1 MSARA
6 GVTLRVS
13 NFIGRKKEMA
23 ELRRLLA
30 HTRLLTVLGP
40 GGAGKTRLVTE
51 FARNHASRFADKEA
65 IVELVEVRDAA
76 LIPDAIARAAG
87 VRLQAKDTVGTLV
100 HRLRSREML
109 LVVDNCEHLTDGA
122 AAVVGRLL
130 GACPRLVVLATSRE
144 RLNIDGEV
152 VWRLPPL
159 ALPNAA
165 DKLDAASATEA
176 VRLFVDRARNVHP
189 GFDITPHILP
199 AVIAIC
205 RGLDGMPLA
214 IELAAART
222 STLTP
227 GEIIGRLDD
236 RLRLL
241 SGGPRD
247 ADARHRTLRATID
260 WSYELLDASER
271 TLLQRLS
278 VFSGP
283 VRADAIEHV
292 CGTAPL
298 ATTDVT
304 DGLQHLA
311 DKSMLQIE
319 PRVAGST
326 RYRLLETIRD
336 YAADKLVATGEGE
349 GLRDQHLA
357 FYERLSE
364 EAFDARMHRG
374 AMAEHRRLWDEMA
387 DVRAALDVATR
398 DVDAE
403 VALLGNL
410 RHLWMI
416 VAPEEGL
423 RRLARV
429 LTDVTPKPTRGYVR
443 ALWTLQAL
451 VGQSGHYERSLF
463 DPDQL
468 SEFARQAGEESL
480 VAIGYLGTAYNAE
493 RIHRDLDTA
502 RAYLEKAAAEFTR
515 HGDLPDLA
523 MVLAS
528 IGAIELQLGNLE
540 AARPWIQRGLDVAME
555 AGDDYGAVGA
565 QYTFGWL
572 EILSGDAD
580 AARLR
585 FVAALDLV
593 AESDSLSLAQQV
605 EGLAVAGMDKDARRA
620 VTLFGASSRLREEVE
635 TPVMLPWSIW
645 LEPAMADA
653 RAALPA
659 DIAAKAWESGRMM
672 SAAEVLA
679 LARRTPGDS
688 RSGRATRGAG
698 GLSKR
703 EIEVAALVANGLTSR
718 AIAERLFLSE
728 RTVESHLEHIL
739 TKLGFSSRAQVAG
752 WAAHHLG
759 SATGDI

>member
-1 MSARA
+1 
-6 GVTLRVS
+6 VTLRVS
-13 NFIGRKKEMA
+13 NFIGRKQEMA

-51 FARNHASRFADKEA
+51 FARTHASRFADKEV
-65 IVELVEVRDAA
+65 IVDLVEVRDAS
-76 LIPDAIARAAG
+76 LIPDAIARAAAI
-87 VRLQAKDTVGTLV
+87 RLQTEDTVGTLV
-100 HRLRSREML
+100 HRLKSSEML
-109 LVVDNCEHLTDGA
+109 LVVDNCEHLTDGV

-165 DKLDAASATEA
+165 DTFDVAAAAEA

-189 GFDITPHILP
+189 GFDINPVTMP
-199 AVIAIC
+199 AVIGIC
-205 RGLDGMPLA
+205 RKLDGMPLA

-222 STLTP
+222 STLSP
-227 GEIIGRLDD
+227 SEIIARLDD

-241 SGGPRD
+241 SSRSRD
-247 ADARHRTLRATID
+247 ADTRHRTLRATID

-283 VRADAIEHV
+283 VRADAVEHV
-292 CGTAPL
+292 CGEAPL
-298 ATTDVT
+298 SPSDVT
-304 DGLQHLA
+304 DCLQQLA

-319 PRVAGST
+319 PGAGGVT
-326 RYRLLETIRD
+326 QYRLLETIRD
-336 YAADKLVATGEGE
+336 YAAGKLASTGQEARLPE
-349 GLRDQHLA
+349 LHLA
-357 FYERLSE
+357 FYARLSE

-387 DVRAALDVATR
+387 EVRGALAVAARDLDT
-398 DVDAE
+398 E

-410 RHLWMI
+410 RQLWRI
-416 VAPEEGL
+416 FAPEEGL
-423 RRLARV
+423 RRLAGV
-429 LTDVTPKPTRGYVR
+429 LTDVPPKPTRGYVR

-451 VGQSGHYERSLF
+451 VGQSGQYEKSLLH
-463 DPDQL
+463 PEKL
-468 SEFARQAGEESL
+468 TEFARQAGEESL
-480 VAIGYLGTAYNAE
+480 VAIGYLGTAYSAE

-502 RAYLEKAAAEFTR
+502 REYLEKAAAEFTR

-523 MVLAS
+523 MALAS
-528 IGAIELQLGNLE
+528 IGAIELQLGNLD
-540 AARPWIQRGLDVAME
+540 AARPWIQRGLDAAIE
-555 AGDDYGAVGA
+555 ADDEYGAVGA

-572 EILSGDAD
+572 EILSGDTD
-580 AARLR
+580 AARGR

-593 AESDSLSLAQQV
+593 ADSDALSMAQQV
-605 EGLAVAGMDKDARRA
+605 EGIAVAGFDNDARLA
-620 VTLFGASSRLREEVE
+620 VKLFGAASRLREEVE

-645 LEPAMADA
+645 LQPAIANA
-653 RAALPA
+653 RAALPSDVA
-659 DIAAKAWESGRMM
+659 DKAWESGRMM
-672 SAAEVLA
+672 SVAELVA
-679 LARRTPGDS
+679 LARGTHGS
-688 RSGRATRGAG
+688 RGGKATRKAG

-703 EIEVAALVANGLTSR
+703 ELEVAGLVAHGLTSR
-718 AIAERLFLSE
+718 VIAERLFLSE

-739 TKLGFSSRAQVAG
+739 TKLGFTSRTQVAG
-752 WAAHHLG
+752 WVAEHLRDA
-759 SATGDI
+759 SGDV